1 MSDQKFG
8 FRTGHSALDVLL
20 LLTQQWMEVFNVR
33 HEIRAI
39 SLDTSH
45 AFVALWYPALL
56 SKPSPS
62 KASSTHGFLTS
73 STLIAN
79 VWHHRNPF
87 PVKAGVP
94 QGSILFLVLI
104 LIFINDHSDSM
115 KNPLYL
121 FPDDYTLCRDIPN
134 PSDRQAAT
142 SYLSS
147 DLEKRNHKLD

>member
-94 QGSILFLVLI
+94 QYKAVF
-104 LIFINDHSDSM
+104 
-115 KNPLYL
+115 
-121 FPDDYTLCRDIPN
+121 C
-134 PSDRQAAT
+134 
-142 SYLSS
+142 SYS
-147 DLEKRNHKLD
+147 